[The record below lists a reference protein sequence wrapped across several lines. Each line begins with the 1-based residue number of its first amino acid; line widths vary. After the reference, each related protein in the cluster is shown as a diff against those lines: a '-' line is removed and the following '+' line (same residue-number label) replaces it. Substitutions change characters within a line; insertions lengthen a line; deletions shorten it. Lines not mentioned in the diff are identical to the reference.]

1 MIHGIDCNG
10 SASQGM
16 LEFITSRER
25 REGLLFLKKNVLK
38 TEYRSSDSLLT

>member
-16 LEFITSRER
+16 LEFITPRER
-25 REGLLFLKKNVLK
+25 REGLLFLKKMFSKPNTAVQIH
-38 TEYRSSDSLLT
+38 S